1 MLSDVVPWNA
11 ISQGTNRG
19 AEEDGGNRNM
29 EEVVAVIEGYHDKGN
44 GDHTHKSRTHSH
56 CVPPNPYPNPDQSS
70 LPWFPTSRSR
80 KSPK

>member
-56 CVPPNPYPNPDQSS
+56 CVHTPVIIAMVSNFSQPQI
-70 LPWFPTSRSR
+70 TEVVGHRT
-80 KSPK
+80 